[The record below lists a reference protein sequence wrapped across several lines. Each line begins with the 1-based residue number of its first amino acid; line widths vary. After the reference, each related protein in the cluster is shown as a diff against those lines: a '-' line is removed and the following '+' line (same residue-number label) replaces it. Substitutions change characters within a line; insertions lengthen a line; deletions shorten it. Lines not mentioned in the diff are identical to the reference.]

1 MLGRLGWP
9 TWPVPGL
16 CPGDALERPDWET
29 DGRDWPHR
37 ERSRFVTAAGIRWH
51 VQLFGEGRGADLLL
65 LHGTGAASHSMA
77 GLAPLLAARFRV
89 ILPDLPG
96 HGFTDP
102 LPAERTT
109 LPGMAA
115 ALAEL
120 LATLGAEP
128 VLVAGHS
135 AGAAILARMALDG
148 HLAARL
154 IVALNGALVPLDGL
168 PGLVFLPMARFAAS
182 STFVPRLFAWHA
194 TVDPSMVA
202 NLLRDTGSR
211 LDSRTI
217 DLYARLART
226 PGHVAG
232 ALAMMAGWD
241 LESLAR
247 DLPHLSTPLLL
258 LVGRND
264 RTVPPAAAR
273 RVKELVPTAE
283 LLYLKGLGHLAHEE
297 APQAIAAAILE
308 RTRASGMVE
317 A

>member
-1 MLGRLGWP
+1 MLGRLGWSA
-9 TWPVPGL
+9 WSAVGS
-16 CPGDALERPDWET
+16 CPGPLERPDWET
-29 DGRDWPHR
+29 LGRDWPHR
-37 ERSRFVTAAGIRWH
+37 ACSRFVTAAGIRWH
-51 VQLFGEGRGADLLL
+51 VQRFGEGRDVDLLL

-77 GLAPLLAARFRV
+77 GLAPLLAERFRV
-89 ILPDLPG
+89 IVPDLPG

-102 LPAERTT
+102 LPPERTT
-109 LPGMAA
+109 LSGMAA
-115 ALAEL
+115 AIGEL
-120 LATLGAEP
+120 LATLKARP

-135 AGAAILARMALDG
+135 AGAAILVRMVLDG
-148 HLAARL
+148 HLAAKL

-168 PGLVFLPMARFAAS
+168 PGLIFSPMAKLAAAS
-182 STFVPRLFAWHA
+182 EFVPRLFAWHA

-202 NLLRDTGSR
+202 HLLRDTGSR

-232 ALAMMAGWD
+232 ALAMMAGWN
-241 LESLAR
+241 LESLAH

-283 LLYLKGLGHLAHEE
+283 LLYFPGLGHLAHEE
-297 APQAIAAAILE
+297 APEAIAAVILE
-308 RTRASGMVE
+308 RTRASGI
-317 A
+317 AGA

>member
-1 MLGRLGWP
+1 MLDRPGRPALS
-9 TWPVPGL
+9 VPGL
-16 CPGDALERPDWET
+16 CPGSLERPDWET
-29 DGRDWPHR
+29 LGRDWPHR
-37 ERSRFVTAAGIRWH
+37 ERSRFLEAAGIRWH

-77 GLAPLLAARFRV
+77 GLAPRLAERFRV
-89 ILPDLPG
+89 IVPDLPG

-102 LPAERTT
+102 LPAARTT

-120 LATLGAEP
+120 LATLEAAP
-128 VLVAGHS
+128 VLAVGHS

-148 HLAARL
+148 HLAAKL
-154 IVALNGALVPLDGL
+154 VVALNGALVPLDGL
-168 PGLVFLPMARFAAS
+168 AGLIFSPMAKLAAS
-182 STFVPRLFAWHA
+182 SGLVPQLFAWHA
-194 TVDPSMVA
+194 TIDPTLVA

-211 LDSRTI
+211 LDPRTLE
-217 DLYARLART
+217 LYGRLARA

-247 DLPHLSTPLLL
+247 DLPRLSTPLLL

-273 RVKELVPTAE
+273 RVAALVPAAE
-283 LLYLKGLGHLAHEE
+283 LLYLPGLGHLAHEE
-297 APQAIAAAILE
+297 APEAIAAVILE
-308 RTRASGMVE
+308 RAAALGI
-317 A
+317 AGA

>member
-1 MLGRLGWP
+1 MLGSLGRSARP
-9 TWPVPGL
+9 
-16 CPGDALERPDWET
+16 CPSFATDTLERPDWT
-29 DGRDWPHR
+29 TIGRDWPHR
-37 ERSRFVTAAGIRWH
+37 ERSRFLAAAGIRWH

-77 GLAPLLAARFRV
+77 GLAPRLAERFRV
-89 ILPDLPG
+89 IVPDLPG

-120 LATLGAEP
+120 LTTVEAVP
-128 VLVAGHS
+128 VLAVGHS

-148 HLAARL
+148 QLAARL
-154 IVALNGALVPLDGL
+154 IVALNGALVPLEGL
-168 PGLVFLPMARFAAS
+168 AGLIFAPMAKLAAASGLVPQ
-182 STFVPRLFAWHA
+182 LFAWHA
-194 TVDPSMVA
+194 RLDPNLVP

-211 LDSRTI
+211 PDPRTVE
-217 DLYARLART
+217 LYGRLARS

-241 LESLAR
+241 LDGLAR
-247 DLPHLSTPLLL
+247 DLPRLSTPLLL

-273 RVKELVPTAE
+273 RVAELVPTAE
-283 LLYLKGLGHLAHEE
+283 LRYLPGLGHLAHEE
-297 APQAIAAAILE
+297 APEAIAAAILE
-308 RTRASGMVE
+308 RASDLGIV
-317 A
+317 AP

>member
-1 MLGRLGWP
+1 M
-9 TWPVPGL
+9 
-16 CPGDALERPDWET
+16 ERPEWET

-51 VQLFGEGRGADLLL
+51 VQLLGEGRGADLLL

-77 GLAPLLAARFRV
+77 GLAPLLAERFRV
-89 ILPDLPG
+89 IVPDLPG

-102 LPAERTT
+102 LPAEQTT

-115 ALAEL
+115 AIAEL
-120 LATLGAEP
+120 LAALGAAP

-168 PGLVFLPMARFAAS
+168 PGLIFSPMAKFAAAS
-182 STFVPRLFAWHA
+182 EFVPRLFAWHA
-194 TVDPSMVA
+194 RIDPSMVA
-202 NLLRDTGSR
+202 HLLRDTGSR

-217 DLYARLART
+217 EFYARLARA

-241 LESLAR
+241 LDGLAR
-247 DLPHLSTPLLL
+247 DLPRLATPLLL

-273 RVKELVPTAE
+273 RVEALVPTAE
-283 LLYLKGLGHLAHEE
+283 LLYVPGLGHLAHEE
-297 APQAIAAAILE
+297 APETIAAAILE
-308 RTRASGMVE
+308 RARALGI
-317 A
+317 AGA